1 MKRKL
6 LFIDDIPE
14 FRQLTSSILRKEYD
28 VEQAANGKEALE
40 KLNLG
45 IIPDLI
51 VTDISMPEMDG
62 EDFIRKIK
70 ENNAFDHIPIIVLSS
85 IDNSMDRVRLLE
97 AGVAEFIMKPF
108 NPTELILRLRFHL
121 KQTA

>member
-85 IDNSMDRVRLLE
+85 IDSSMDRVRLLE